1 MSPQPSSPTG
11 PAPQRATLAVVPP
24 QPRRSRG
31 PIVAVI
37 LIVALAAAWQFRP
50 RPQARPILSVR
61 TVKAVRGVLPRTL
74 RVSGN
79 ITATQ
84 FSNIFAPL
92 VQAPDSAAR
101 GLVLIKLATN
111 GGFVKEGDVLAQID
125 GQSVQDH
132 LDDVQAMVGQSALD
146 LRRVRAQQLSRHEAM
161 EQQIRAAK
169 ADWEKAQQDIK
180 SSNVRSDIDKEKL
193 RLAVEET
200 ELKYRQL
207 ATQLP
212 LLDERQAAEWRLAEL
227 SQNNQIRHLNRHKAD
242 LDRFTIRAPRDG
254 QVVLRSLYRNGEQQQ
269 VRLGDEVYPGMV
281 FAKVVDLKNL
291 QVEGSVNQ
299 SDAELVHLG
308 QKAVIHFD
316 AYPGIQVDGTVQS
329 VGTMA
334 SYNRRPNY
342 YVRSVPVR
350 IAVENPDP
358 RVIPDLTANAD
369 VVIGEQDNAIL
380 IPREAVQETGGK
392 SIVMLKQGDS
402 VAPREVTLGA
412 SSNTQVSVISGLQ
425 AGDEIAIAPDKP

>member
-1 MSPQPSSPTG
+1 MSPQPSSPAG
-11 PAPQRATLAVVPP
+11 PAPQRANLAVVPQ

-31 PIVAVI
+31 PIVAIV
-37 LIVALAAAWQFRP
+37 LIVALAAAWEFRP
-50 RPQARPILSVR
+50 RPQARPVLSVR
-61 TVKAVRGVLPRTL
+61 TVKAVRGVLQRTL

-79 ITATQ
+79 IAATG

-92 VQAPDSAAR
+92 VQAPDSASH

-111 GGFVKEGDVLAQID
+111 GGVVKEGDVLAEID
-125 GQSVQDH
+125 GQSVKDH

-146 LRRVRAQQLSRHEAM
+146 MRRVRAQQLSRHEAM

-169 ADWEKAQQDIK
+169 AEWEKAQQDIK

-227 SQNNQIRHLNRHKAD
+227 SQGNQLRHLGRHKTD

-254 QVVLRSLYRNGEQQQ
+254 QVILRSLYRNGEQTQ

-281 FAKVVDLKNL
+281 FMKVVNLKNL

-308 QKAVIHFD
+308 QKATIHFD
-316 AYPGIQVDGTVQS
+316 AYPGITVDGTVQS

-334 SYNRRPNY
+334 GYNRRPNY
-342 YVRSVPVR
+342 YVRSVPIR
-350 IAVENPDP
+350 IAVENTDP

-392 SIVMLKQGDS
+392 SIVMVKQGDN

-412 SSNTQVSVISGLQ
+412 FSNTQVSVLSGLNE
-425 AGDEIAIAPDKP
+425 GDEVAIAPDKP

>member
-1 MSPQPSSPTG
+1 MSPQPSSPAG
-11 PAPQRATLAVVPP
+11 PAPQRASLTAVPP

-31 PIVAVI
+31 PFVALI
-37 LIVALAAAWQFRP
+37 LIVALAAAWQLRP
-50 RPQARPILSVR
+50 RPEAKPMLSVR
-61 TVKAVRGVLPRTL
+61 TVKAVRGVLQRTL

-79 ITATQ
+79 IAATR
-84 FSNIFAPL
+84 FSSVFAPI
-92 VQAPDSAAR
+92 VQAPDSASH

-111 GGFVKEGDVLAQID
+111 GGFVKEGDVLAEID
-125 GQSVQDH
+125 GQSVKDH
-132 LDDVQAMVGQSALD
+132 IDDVQAMVNQSALD
-146 LRRVRAQQLSRHEAM
+146 LRRVRAQQQSRHEAM
-161 EQQIRAAK
+161 EQQVRAAK
-169 ADWEKAQQDIK
+169 ADWEKAQQDMR
-180 SSNVRSDIDKEKL
+180 SLDVRSAIDKEKL
-193 RLAVEET
+193 RLALEES

-212 LLDERQAAEWRLAEL
+212 LLDERQASEWRLALL
-227 SQNNQIRHLNRHKAD
+227 SQNYQIRHLNRHKTD

-254 QVVLRSLYRNGEQQQ
+254 QVVLRSLYRNGEQTQ

-281 FAKVVDLKNL
+281 FMKVVDLKGL
-291 QVEGSVNQ
+291 QVDASVNQ

-308 QKAVIHFD
+308 QKAIIHFD
-316 AYPGIQVDGTVQS
+316 AYPDIQVEGEVQA

-350 IAVENPDP
+350 IAVESPDP

-380 IPREAVQETGGK
+380 IPREAVQEAGGK
-392 SIVMLKQGDS
+392 SIVMVKQGDN

-412 SSNTQVSVISGLQ
+412 FSNTRVSVISGLSE
-425 AGDEIAIAPDKP
+425 GDEIAITPDRP